1 MKMIEVIHYA
11 VRGRARYRVEGLYG
25 CEPLKQ
31 FLELRL
37 AREKVITRVAASTV
51 TGNVLVSFNSDNSH
65 RSIGALLEK
74 ALEEVND
81 TTLPTARPT
90 ADQVGGNGNRRRN
103 AHLDHLINRLLF
115 PHDDNMNRPW
125 HTFTRDSVLEDL
137 RVTADA
143 GLDGRE
149 IAERRTKFGDNCLPT
164 VRERSGWE
172 VFVDQLK
179 SLPNYLLGAAAGIS
193 VMTGGLIDG
202 VVILGV
208 VLANAAIG
216 YITEHKADKAIE
228 SLKQLL
234 HPKAEVLRN
243 RSALEIDVE
252 DVVRG
257 DVLILKPGSY
267 VAADAR
273 VVRCSRLSV
282 DESMLTGES
291 LPVDKTHRSLRRE
304 NTPLAERR
312 NMVFAGTQITGGE
325 GLAVVTAVG
334 RYTEIGHLQTLMAET
349 VSPKTPIE
357 RQLER
362 TGDHLVV
369 LFMAICALVMLIGSL
384 RGFGLL
390 QMLRLAVSLAAS
402 AVPEGLPAAAT
413 VNLALG
419 ITRMKNH
426 HVLIRNLKAVET
438 LGAVQTICLDK
449 TGTITWNRMSVARI
463 FADGRQMS
471 VRNGCVHD
479 GTDEVDVI
487 WNRVYF
493 HLLVVCALCSETKVN
508 DGGEETRLS
517 GSATEVALVR
527 LAIEAGLDVQT
538 LRSDYRFL
546 EVNHRSE
553 QRLYMSTRHSAPDGR
568 QFLAVK
574 GSPPDVLDLCSWQFR
589 DGQVIPFTESAK
601 LDVQIQN
608 EAMADAALRVL
619 GFACTVYDPGQPPA
633 AEDRLVWLGLIGLSD
648 PVRDGV
654 RELIVAFH
662 GAGIDTIMIT
672 GDQSTTAYAIARE
685 LNLSRGAP
693 LDILDSTELQSMPP
707 DAVEALAKR
716 VKVYSRVS
724 PADKLHIVRA
734 LQAVGRTV
742 AMTGDGINDGP
753 ALKAADIGIAMGRCG
768 TDVAR
773 QTADIVLERDN
784 LETLITAV
792 QDGRATYRN
801 IRKSVHYFLSTNLS
815 EIMVMST
822 ALSLGLGSPL
832 NVMQLLW
839 INIISDIFP
848 GIALAMEAPEPD
860 VLSQPP
866 RPAQAPLFSGADYRR
881 MAAESAVISSA
892 SLAAFAYGLARY
904 GPGARAS
911 SLAFQSLC
919 VTQLLH
925 AFSCRSESRKPPW
938 GGKRA
943 RNPYLNLA
951 VDSSLALQVLTVV
964 LPPLRQFLGLS
975 ALGVMDV
982 AVVAGSALLSFA
994 ANELLKTPVSKG

>member
-1 MKMIEVIHYA
+1 MIEAIHKA

-37 AREKVITRVAASTV
+37 TREKFITRVSASTL

-65 RSIGALLEK
+65 RSIGILLEK
-74 ALEEVND
+74 VLEEVND
-81 TTLPTARPT
+81 TTVPAVSPDTGA
-90 ADQVGGNGNRRRN
+90 VGGNGNRHRN
-103 AHLDHLINRLLF
+103 TRIHHLIQRLLF
-115 PHDDNMNRPW
+115 PHDETMNRPW
-125 HTFTRDSVLEDL
+125 HTCTRDTVLEEL
-137 RVTADA
+137 ETNADT
-143 GLDGRE
+143 GLHVQE
-149 IAERRTKFGDNCLPT
+149 IVERRTKFGGNTLPA
-164 VRERSGWE
+164 VKVRSGWD
-172 VFVDQLK
+172 VFVDQLN
-179 SLPNYLLGAAAGIS
+179 SLPVYLLGAAAGIS
-193 VMTGGLIDG
+193 VLTGGLIDG
-202 VVILGV
+202 AVVLGV

-216 YITEHKADKAIE
+216 YVTEHKAEKAIE
-228 SLKQLL
+228 SLKRLV

-243 RSALEIDVE
+243 GSAIEIDVE

-257 DVLILKPGSY
+257 DILILKPGSF

-273 VVRCSRLSV
+273 VILCSRLNV

-291 LPVDKTHRSLRRE
+291 LPVDKTHHVLRRE

-312 NMVFAGTQITGGE
+312 NMVFAGTQVTGGE
-325 GLAVVTAVG
+325 GLAVVVAAG
-334 RYTEIGHLQTLMAET
+334 RYTEIGRLQTLMAET

-357 RQLER
+357 RQLEK
-362 TGDHLVV
+362 TGNHLVV
-369 LFMAICALVMLIGSL
+369 LFLVICALVMLVGFL

-390 QMLRLAVSLAAS
+390 QMLRLAISLAAS

-419 ITRMKNH
+419 ITRMKEH
-426 HVLIRNLKAVET
+426 HILIRNLKAVET

-463 FADGRQMS
+463 FADGRHLS
-471 VRNGCVHD
+471 VQNGRIYD
-479 GTDEVDVI
+479 GTDEVDVL

-493 HLLVVCALCSETKVN
+493 YLLMVCALCSETKLT
-508 DGGEETRLS
+508 GGTAESRLS

-527 LAIEAGLDVQT
+527 LALDAGLDVET

-553 QRLYMSTRHSAPDGR
+553 QRLYMSTRHSAPNGR

-589 DGQVIPFTESAK
+589 DGQVIPFTLSEK
-601 LDVQIQN
+601 LNVQIRN
-608 EAMADAALRVL
+608 EAMADGALRVL
-619 GFACTVYDPGQPPA
+619 GFACTVSDPQQPTA
-633 AEDRLVWLGLIGLSD
+633 AEERLVWLGLVGLSD

-654 RELIVAFH
+654 RELIAAFH

-685 LNLSRGAP
+685 LNLSREGP
-693 LDILDSTELQSMPP
+693 LDILDSTELQSMPA
-707 DAVEALAKR
+707 DTVEALAKR

-724 PADKLHIVRA
+724 PADKLQIVRA
-734 LQAVGRTV
+734 LQAVGQTV

-753 ALKAADIGIAMGRCG
+753 ALKAADIGIAMGHSG

-801 IRKSVHYFLSTNLS
+801 IRKSVRFFLSTNLS
-815 EIMVMST
+815 EIMVMSS
-822 ALSLGLGSPL
+822 ALSLGLGFPL

-866 RPAQAPLFSGADYRR
+866 RPARAPLFSGADYRG
-881 MAAESAVISSA
+881 MVAESAVIGSA

-904 GPGARAS
+904 GPGARAA
-911 SLAFQSLC
+911 SLAFQSLT

-925 AFSCRSESRKPPW
+925 AFSCRSESRRPPW
-938 GGKRA
+938 GGKSA
-943 RNPYLNLA
+943 RNHYLELA
-951 VDSSLALQVLTVV
+951 VGGSLALQALTAV
-964 LPPLRQFLGLS
+964 LPPLRQFLGLT
-975 ALGVMDV
+975 ALGLADV
-982 AVVAGSALLSFA
+982 AVVAGSAMISLA
-994 ANELLKTPVSKG
+994 ANELRKPAYLKD

>member
-1 MKMIEVIHYA
+1 MVETIHKA
-11 VRGRARYRVEGLYG
+11 VSGRGRYRVEGLYG

-31 FLELRL
+31 FIELRL
-37 AREKVITRVAASTV
+37 AREKLINRVSASTL

-65 RSIGALLEK
+65 RSIGALLDK
-74 ALEEVND
+74 VLGEVRD
-81 TTLPTARPT
+81 TTGPAGWPA
-90 ADQVGGNGNRRRN
+90 ADRVGGNGNRHRN
-103 AHLDHLINRLLF
+103 AHLAHLIKRLLF
-115 PHDDNMNRPW
+115 PHVDTMNSPW
-125 HTFTRDSVLEDL
+125 HTCARDTVLEEL
-137 RVTADA
+137 GVNADT
-143 GLDGRE
+143 GLDGQE
-149 IAERRTKFGDNCLPT
+149 IAGRRTKFGGNSLPT
-164 VRERSGWE
+164 VKERSGWE
-172 VFVDQLK
+172 VFLDQLK

-193 VMTGGLIDG
+193 VLTGGLIDG

-216 YITEHKADKAIE
+216 YVTEHKAEMAIE
-228 SLKQLL
+228 SLKRLV
-234 HPKAEVLRN
+234 HPKAEVLRSG
-243 RSALEIDVE
+243 SAIEIDVE

-257 DVLILKPGSY
+257 DMLILKPGSF

-312 NMVFAGTQITGGE
+312 NMVFAGTQVTGGE
-325 GLAVVTAVG
+325 GVAVVVAVG
-334 RYTEIGHLQTLMAET
+334 RYTEIGRLQTLMAET

-357 RQLER
+357 RQLEK

-369 LFMAICALVMLIGSL
+369 LFLAICALVMLVGFL
-384 RGFGLL
+384 RGYGLL
-390 QMLRLAVSLAAS
+390 QMLRLSVSLAAS

-419 ITRMKNH
+419 ITRMKDH
-426 HVLIRNLKAVET
+426 HVLIRNLKAIET
-438 LGAVQTICLDK
+438 IGAMQTICLDK

-463 FADGRQMS
+463 FADGRPLF
-471 VRNGCVHD
+471 VRNGRVTD
-479 GTDEVDVI
+479 GTDEVDVL
-487 WNRVYF
+487 NRVYF
-493 HLLVVCALCSETKVN
+493 HLLMVCALCSETKIDDV
-508 DGGEETRLS
+508 DGETRLS
-517 GSATEVALVR
+517 GTSTEIALIR
-527 LAIEAGLDVQT
+527 LALDAGLNVQT

-568 QFLAVK
+568 RFLAVK
-574 GSPPDVLDLCSWQFR
+574 GSPPDVLDLCNWQFR
-589 DGQVIPFTESAK
+589 GGQVIPFSESAK
-601 LDVQIQN
+601 LEIQIQN
-608 EAMADAALRVL
+608 EAMANAALRVL
-619 GFACTVYDPGQPPA
+619 GFACTVFDPQQPP
-633 AEDRLVWLGLIGLSD
+633 ESEERLVWLGLVGLSD

-654 RELIVAFH
+654 QELIAAFH
-662 GAGIDTIMIT
+662 GAGIETIMIT
-672 GDQSTTAYAIARE
+672 GDQSITAYAIARE
-685 LNLSRGAP
+685 LDLSHGNP
-693 LDILDSTELQSMPP
+693 LDILDSSELQTMPP
-707 DAVEALAKR
+707 ETVEALAKR

-724 PADKLHIVRA
+724 PADKLQIVKA
-734 LQAVGRTV
+734 LQSAGQTV

-753 ALKAADIGIAMGRCG
+753 ALKAADIGIAMGHSG

-784 LETLITAV
+784 LETLIATV

-801 IRKSVHYFLSTNLS
+801 IRKSVRYFLSTNLS

-832 NVMQLLW
+832 NTMQLLW

-848 GIALAMEAPEPD
+848 GIALAMEAPEAD

-866 RPAQAPLFSGADYRR
+866 RPAKAPLFSGADYRS

-904 GPGARAS
+904 GPGARAAS
-911 SLAFQSLC
+911 VAFQSLT

-943 RNPYLNLA
+943 HNRYLELA
-951 VDSSLALQVLTVV
+951 VDGSLTLQALTIV
-964 LPPLRQFLGLS
+964 LPPLRQFLGLT
-975 ALGVMDV
+975 ALGVADV
-982 AVVAGSALLSFA
+982 AVVAGSALLSLA
-994 ANELLKTPVSKG
+994 ANELRKPSGVKG

>member
-1 MKMIEVIHYA
+1 MVEAIHKA
-11 VRGRARYRVEGLYG
+11 VSGRGRYRVEGLYG

-37 AREKVITRVAASTV
+37 AREKLITRVSASTL

-65 RSIGALLEK
+65 RSIGALLDK
-74 ALEEVND
+74 VLEEVND
-81 TTLPTARPT
+81 TTGPDGRPA
-90 ADQVGGNGNRRRN
+90 ADQVGGNGNRHRN
-103 AHLDHLINRLLF
+103 ARMDHLINRLLF
-115 PHDDNMNRPW
+115 PHDDTTNRPW
-125 HTFTRDSVLEDL
+125 HTFTKGSVLEEL
-137 RVTADA
+137 RVNADT
-143 GLDGRE
+143 GLDGQE
-149 IAERRTKFGDNCLPT
+149 IAGRRTKFGGNSLPT
-164 VRERSGWE
+164 LKERSGWE
-172 VFVDQLK
+172 VFLDQLK

-193 VMTGGLIDG
+193 VLTGGLIDG

-216 YITEHKADKAIE
+216 YVTEYKAEKAIE
-228 SLKQLL
+228 SLKRLV
-234 HPKAEVLRN
+234 HPKAEVLRSG
-243 RSALEIDVE
+243 SAIEIDVE

-257 DVLILKPGSY
+257 DVLILKPGSF

-312 NMVFAGTQITGGE
+312 NMVFAGTQVTGGE
-325 GLAVVTAVG
+325 GVAVVVAVG
-334 RYTEIGHLQTLMAET
+334 RYTEIGRLQTLMAET

-357 RQLER
+357 RQLEK

-369 LFMAICALVMLIGSL
+369 LFLAICALVMLVGFL
-384 RGFGLL
+384 RGYGLL
-390 QMLRLAVSLAAS
+390 QMLRLSVSLAAS

-419 ITRMKNH
+419 ITRMKDH
-426 HVLIRNLKAVET
+426 HVLIRNLKAIET
-438 LGAVQTICLDK
+438 IGAMQTICLDK

-463 FADGRQMS
+463 FADGRPLF
-471 VRNGCVHD
+471 VRNGRVTD
-479 GTDEVDVI
+479 GTDEVDVL
-487 WNRVYF
+487 NRVYF
-493 HLLVVCALCSETKVN
+493 HLLMVCALCSETKIDDV
-508 DGGEETRLS
+508 DGETRLS
-517 GSATEVALVR
+517 GTSTEIALIR
-527 LAIEAGLDVQT
+527 LALDAGLNVQT

-568 QFLAVK
+568 RFLAVK
-574 GSPPDVLDLCSWQFR
+574 GSPPDVLDLCNWQFR
-589 DGQVIPFTESAK
+589 GGQVIPFTESAK
-601 LDVQIQN
+601 LEIQIQN
-608 EAMADAALRVL
+608 EAMANAALRVL
-619 GFACTVYDPGQPPA
+619 GFACTVFDPQQPP
-633 AEDRLVWLGLIGLSD
+633 ESEERLVWLGLVGLSD

-654 RELIVAFH
+654 QELIAAFH
-662 GAGIDTIMIT
+662 GAGIETIMIT

-685 LNLSRGAP
+685 LDLSHGGP
-693 LDILDSTELQSMPP
+693 LDILDSTELQTMPP
-707 DAVEALAKR
+707 ETVEALAKR

-724 PADKLHIVRA
+724 PADKLQIVKA
-734 LQAVGRTV
+734 LQSAGQTV

-753 ALKAADIGIAMGRCG
+753 ALKAADIGIAMGHSG

-784 LETLITAV
+784 LETLITTV

-801 IRKSVHYFLSTNLS
+801 IRKSVRYFLSTNLS

-832 NVMQLLW
+832 NTMQLLW

-848 GIALAMEAPEPD
+848 GIALAMEAPEAD

-866 RPAQAPLFSGADYRR
+866 RPAKAPLFSGADYRS

-904 GPGARAS
+904 GPGAHAA
-911 SLAFQSLC
+911 SLAFQSLT
-919 VTQLLH
+919 VAQLLH

-938 GGKRA
+938 GEKRA
-943 RNPYLNLA
+943 HNRYLELA
-951 VDSSLALQVLTVV
+951 VDGSLALQALTIV
-964 LPPLRQFLGLS
+964 LPPLRQFLGLT
-975 ALGVMDV
+975 ALGVADV
-982 AVVAGSALLSFA
+982 AVIAGSALLSLA
-994 ANELLKTPVSKG
+994 ANELRKPSGVKG

>member
-1 MKMIEVIHYA
+1 MVEAIHKA

-37 AREKVITRVAASTV
+37 AREELITRVSASTL
-51 TGNVLVSFNSDNSH
+51 TGNVLISFNSDNSH
-65 RSIGALLEK
+65 RSISDLLEK
-74 ALEEVND
+74 VLEEVND
-81 TTLPTARPT
+81 TPGPATRAA
-90 ADQVGGNGNRRRN
+90 ADQVDSSGNGNRHRN
-103 AHLDHLINRLLF
+103 AHLDHLIKRLLF
-115 PHDDNMNRPW
+115 PHDDTINRPW
-125 HTFTRDSVLEDL
+125 HTCTRDTVLEEIG
-137 RVTADA
+137 VNANT
-143 GLDGRE
+143 GLDGQE
-149 IAERRTKFGDNCLPT
+149 IAERRTKFGGNTLPT
-164 VRERSGWE
+164 AKERSGWE
-172 VFVDQLK
+172 VFLDQLN
-179 SLPNYLLGAAAGIS
+179 SLPVYLLGAAAGIS
-193 VMTGGLIDG
+193 VLTGGLIDG
-202 VVILGV
+202 AVVLGV

-216 YITEHKADKAIE
+216 YATEHKAEKAIE
-228 SLKQLL
+228 SLKRLV
-234 HPKAEVLRN
+234 HPKAEVLRSG
-243 RSALEIDVE
+243 SAIEIDVE

-257 DVLILKPGSY
+257 DVLILKPGSFI
-267 VAADAR
+267 AADAR
-273 VVRCSRLSV
+273 VIHCSRLSV

-291 LPVDKTHRSLRRE
+291 LPVDKTHRVLRKE

-312 NMVFAGTQITGGE
+312 NMVFAGTQVTGGE
-325 GLAVVTAVG
+325 GLAVVVGVG
-334 RYTEIGHLQTLMAET
+334 RYTEIGRLQTLMVET

-357 RQLER
+357 RQLEK

-369 LFMAICALVMLIGSL
+369 LFLAICSLVMLVGFL

-390 QMLRLAVSLAAS
+390 QMLRLSISLAAS

-419 ITRMKNH
+419 ITRMKDH
-426 HVLIRNLKAVET
+426 HVLIRNLKAIET

-449 TGTITWNRMSVARI
+449 TGTITWNRMSVAHI
-463 FADGRQMS
+463 FADGRHLF
-471 VRNGCVHD
+471 VRNGRVHD
-479 GTDEVDVI
+479 GTDEVDVL

-493 HLLVVCALCSETKVN
+493 HLLMVCALCSETQIN
-508 DGGEETRLS
+508 DGDEETRLS
-517 GSATEVALVR
+517 GSATEIALVR
-527 LAIEAGLDVQT
+527 LALDAGLNVQT

-553 QRLYMSTRHSAPDGR
+553 QRLYMSTRHSTPDGR
-568 QFLAVK
+568 RFLAVK
-574 GSPPDVLDLCSWQFR
+574 GSPPDVLDLCNWQFR
-589 DGQVIPFTESAK
+589 DGRVIPFTESAK
-601 LDVQIQN
+601 LDVQTQN
-608 EAMADAALRVL
+608 ESMADAALRVL
-619 GFACTVYDPGQPPA
+619 GFACTVFDPAQPP
-633 AEDRLVWLGLIGLSD
+633 ESEERLVWLGLVGLSD
-648 PVRDGV
+648 PIRDGV
-654 RELIVAFH
+654 RELIAAFH
-662 GAGIDTIMIT
+662 GAGMDTIMIT

-685 LNLSRGAP
+685 LNLSRSGP
-693 LDILDSTELQSMPP
+693 LDILDSTELQTMPP
-707 DAVEALAKR
+707 ETVEALAKR

-724 PADKLHIVRA
+724 PADKLQIVRA
-734 LQAVGRTV
+734 LQAAGRTV

-753 ALKAADIGIAMGRCG
+753 ALKAADIGIAMGRSG

-801 IRKSVHYFLSTNLS
+801 IRKSVRFFLSTNLS
-815 EIMVMST
+815 EIMVLST

-866 RPAQAPLFSGADYRR
+866 RPAQAPLFSGADYRS

-892 SLAAFAYGLARY
+892 SLAAFSYGLARY
-904 GPGARAS
+904 GPGARAAT
-911 SLAFQSLC
+911 LAFQSLT

-943 RNPYLNLA
+943 RNRYLELA
-951 VDSSLALQVLTVV
+951 VDGSLALQGLTVV

-975 ALGVMDV
+975 ALGVLDV
-982 AVVAGSALLSFA
+982 AVVAGSALLSFVS
-994 ANELLKTPVSKG
+994 NELCKPSGLKG